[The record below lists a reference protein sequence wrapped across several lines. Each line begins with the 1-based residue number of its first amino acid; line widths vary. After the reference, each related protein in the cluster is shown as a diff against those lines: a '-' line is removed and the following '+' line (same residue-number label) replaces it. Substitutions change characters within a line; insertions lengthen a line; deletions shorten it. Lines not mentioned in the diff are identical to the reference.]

1 MVMGRSSSLVGTGLL
16 LIALSLGSCSS
27 RTDANDVLVE
37 ARRLTSQRKFA
48 QALEKHIWFHQHAL
62 ESQPSLYGVR
72 LSIALE
78 DWVALGNQ
86 YPDALVA
93 LRRIRDQAAVE
104 FLAHPTHKGLF
115 EDYQAINAALNESAE
130 TVKFFRALGL
140 VSPELARSLWPQ
152 VCPTLIAAGEW
163 ALARQ
168 HLGEPNKRLAAIK
181 QRLDTGR
188 LAGKVADFT
197 GDSDVADRAVERGFV
212 TEVVQLIQVLSRAG
226 DITAA
231 QEIQRE
237 ALASVDSPNI
247 RDVFKQPAHQQ
258 GPKQLA
264 VEPRGG

>member
-1 MVMGRSSSLVGTGLL
+1 MGRSSSLVGTGLL
-16 LIALSLGSCSS
+16 LIALSLGPCSS
-27 RTDANDVLVE
+27 RTDAHDVLVE

-104 FLAHPTHKGLF
+104 FLAHPTQESLF

-130 TVKFFRALGL
+130 TVKFYRALGRA
-140 VSPELARSLWPQ
+140 SPELASSLWPQ
-152 VCPTLIAAGEW
+152 VCPDLIAAGEW

-168 HLGEPNKRLAAIK
+168 HLGEPKSRFAAIK
-181 QRLDTGR
+181 QRLDTRR
-188 LAGKVADFT
+188 LAGKVAYFT
-197 GDSDVADRAVERGFV
+197 GDSNVVDRAVELGFV
-212 TEVVQLIQVLSRAG
+212 TEVVQLIQVLSSAG

-231 QEIQRE
+231 QDIQRQ
-237 ALASVDSPNI
+237 ALASVDSSDI
-247 RDVFKQPAHQQ
+247 RDVFKQLAHQP

-264 VEPRGG
+264 LEPRG